1 MDNRTKRHIVTLII
15 DTNDNDESEL
25 DLSRYFTHHSEFQ
38 INQTCAQIVSCKI
51 SDG

>member
-1 MDNRTKRHIVTLII
+1 MDNRPKKHVVTLII

-38 INQTCAQIVSCKI
+38 INQTYAQIVSCKI
-51 SDG
+51 SEG